1 MPLYVNVLVGTI
13 SGTAQLVA
21 QELELRHDEGEVR
34 FRITPMDDLD
44 ATVFADGGLFLI
56 CTSTYGQGDVPDN
69 AKRLFESLENQR
81 PLLANVEYG
90 VIGLGDRTY
99 AETYC
104 FGGKRFDRLLTELG
118 ARRIGEPMF
127 HDASSGTMPEE
138 DAAQWAQAWIGLL
151 VAQRVTL

>member
-21 QELELRHDEGEVR
+21 QELELRHEDGEIR
-34 FRITPMDDLD
+34 FRITPMDGLD
-44 ATVFADGGLFLI
+44 STVFADGGLFLI

-69 AKRLFESLENQR
+69 AKQLFESLEAKR
-81 PLLANVEYG
+81 PLLANVAYG

-99 AETYC
+99 AETFC
-104 FGGKRFDRLLTELG
+104 FGGKRFDNLLTELG
-118 ARRIGEPMF
+118 ARRLGEPMF

-138 DAAQWAQAWIGLL
+138 EAARWAQAWISLCL
-151 VAQRVTL
+151 VQQVTI

>member
-1 MPLYVNVLVGTI
+1 MPLYVTVLVGTI

-21 QELELRHDEGEVR
+21 QELELRHDEGDVR
-34 FRITPMDDLD
+34 FRITPMDGLD
-44 ATVFADGGLFLI
+44 ATVFAGGGLFLI

-69 AKRLFESLENQR
+69 AKHLFESLENAR
-81 PLLANVEYG
+81 PVLSNVEYG

-99 AETYC
+99 TETYC
-104 FGGKRFDRLLTELG
+104 FGGKRFDRLLAELG

-138 DAAQWAQAWIGLL
+138 DAARWVQEWIILCL
-151 VAQRVTL
+151 AQRVTT